1 MADLSNLVI
10 SFQNALEE
18 LVVNPLLVEKLA
30 LAAHQNALKYY
41 SWSAK
46 AQKTL
51 EIYDWVTKHKE
62 KPNFWE

>member
-41 SWSAK
+41 RCTSINTHHLSDDAAWFAFKSF
-46 AQKTL
+46 
-51 EIYDWVTKHKE
+51 V
-62 KPNFWE
+62 